1 MQQTANNKTG
11 PTPKTAIN
19 ETEKDVSLSGP
30 SFWTWRRFLPVAVL
44 MALGVAFFVTFFFLV
59 RGYERERKKDLFARI
74 AQSQIQAFFR
84 RANGDLEALLSVGHF
99 FAASQE
105 VDEGE
110 FHRFVQGPLKWHT
123 EIESFE
129 WVPAVPAEQRRAF
142 EENYGIA
149 IHELNSDERVVP
161 ASERE
166 IYYPI
171 RFAESLGGTPFSRGY
186 DIGSDPITRHAIET
200 ALQSGSGNLVAT
212 ERLPLPQDANSF
224 SSGTGVRILLPVYR
238 NEMSSTNAMG
248 SRPRILGFLAAVL
261 RPSAMIRTT
270 IYASSAEKLNVC
282 LFDRSAPDDAGL
294 LDAQFS
300 DVQAPRPTSLQE
312 ALAGDAS
319 TMVTESVQIANRLW
333 TLVCKPSEGFAWKG
347 DWEAWAV
354 LVGGILL
361 TGLLSSYLY
370 TLLGQAAYVENLITK
385 RTRELAAMNVR
396 LQNEIAERERGE
408 NALKESEAHYQ
419 SLVDTVPMNI
429 LRKNLEGRITFGNR
443 LYCET
448 MGIPQDRIV
457 GKTDFDLFPE
467 ELARKYVADDRKVIE
482 SKRIFEGVEKHRRR
496 DGSLA
501 HMQVLKAPVTD
512 AGGKVVGIQVIF
524 WDVTEK
530 KVAEDHLK
538 QTLDDLARSNR
549 DLEQFA
555 YVASHDLQEPLRMIA
570 SYTKLL
576 SKRFEENV
584 DGEAA
589 EFVHYAVEGAVRMQQ
604 LINDLLA
611 YSRLGSRGHPFE
623 EIAMEQVVRDT
634 LANLQISIDENCA
647 LITNDPLPKVH
658 GDRVQLTQ
666 LLQNLL
672 SNSIKFKSDQSPK
685 IHVSA
690 VEKDRHWIFSV
701 RDNGIGLD
709 PQYADRIF
717 VIFQRLHTRD
727 KYPGTGIGL
736 AICKKIV
743 ERHGGEI
750 WVESKPGKGA
760 TFYFSLPVIRQS

>member
-1 MQQTANNKTG
+1 M
-11 PTPKTAIN
+11 
-19 ETEKDVSLSGP
+19 
-30 SFWTWRRFLPVAVL
+30 PVAIL
-44 MALGVAFFVTFFFLV
+44 MTLGIAFFVTFFFLV
-59 RGYERERKKDLFARI
+59 RGYERKRKEDVFSRI
-74 AQSQIQAFFR
+74 AQSQIQAFSR

-99 FAASQE
+99 FAASHQ
-105 VDEGE
+105 VDEEE
-110 FHRFVQGPLKWHT
+110 FQRFVRGPLSWHA

-129 WVPAVPAEQRRAF
+129 WIPVVPREQRGAF
-142 EENYGIA
+142 EEAHQITF
-149 IHELNSDERVVP
+149 HELDSNERRV
-161 ASERE
+161 AAGERDV
-166 IYYPI
+166 YYPI
-171 RFAESLGGTPFSRGY
+171 RFVGSLRHPPFGEGY
-186 DIGSDPITRHAIET
+186 DVGSDPITRQAIET
-200 ALQSGSGNLVAT
+200 ALRTRGATLVAT
-212 ERLPLPQDANSF
+212 ERLPLPQDPNSF
-224 SSGTGVRILLPVYR
+224 ASGTGVRILLPIYHPV
-238 NEMSSTNAMG
+238 SGATNVTRAPSNVM
-248 SRPRILGFLAAVL
+248 GFLAAVL
-261 RPSAMIRTT
+261 RPSAMIRKT

-282 LFDRSAPDDAGL
+282 LFDGSAPDDAAL

-312 ALAGDAS
+312 ALAGDEPA
-319 TMVTESVQIANRLW
+319 MVTENIPVANRIW
-333 TLVCKPSEGFAWKG
+333 TLVCKPSSGFAWQG
-347 DWEAWAV
+347 DWEAWSV
-354 LVGGILL
+354 LFGGIVL

-370 TLLGQAAYVENLITK
+370 TLLGQAAYVENVITK

-408 NALKESEAHYQ
+408 RALKESEAHYH

-448 MGIPQDRIV
+448 MGMSQEKIV

-467 ELARKYVADDRKVIE
+467 ELAKKYVADDRKVIE
-482 SKRIFEGVEKHRRR
+482 TKQIFDGVERHRRP
-496 DGSLA
+496 DGTLA

-512 AGGKVVGIQVIF
+512 SSGKVVGTQVIF

-530 KVAEDHLK
+530 KLAEDNLK
-538 QTLDDLARSNR
+538 QTLEDLARSNR

-576 SKRFEENV
+576 AKRLAKNM
-584 DGEAA
+584 DGEAE
-589 EFVHYAVEGAVRMQQ
+589 EFVRYAVEGAIRMQQ

-611 YSRLGSRGHPFE
+611 YSRLGTRGTPFE
-623 EIAMEQVVRDT
+623 VTDLEQVLRET
-634 LANLQISIDENCA
+634 LANLQIAIDENCA
-647 LITNDPLPKVH
+647 LVTHDPLPTVL

-666 LLQNLL
+666 LLQNLI

-690 VEKDRHWIFSV
+690 ALKDRHWILTV

-709 PQYADRIF
+709 PQYAERIF
-717 VIFQRLHTRD
+717 IIFQRLHTRE

-743 ERHGGEI
+743 ERHGGDI
-750 WVESKPGKGA
+750 WVESESGRGA
-760 TFYFSLPVIRQS
+760 AFHFSLPVMRQS